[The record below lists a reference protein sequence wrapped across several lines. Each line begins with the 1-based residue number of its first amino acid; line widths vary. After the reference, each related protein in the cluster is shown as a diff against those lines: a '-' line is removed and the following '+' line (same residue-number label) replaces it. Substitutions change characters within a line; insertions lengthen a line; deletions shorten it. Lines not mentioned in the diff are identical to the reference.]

1 VRRRSRKEQGK
12 DLGRKDLNYPPTAV
26 GGIGV
31 FVLLAPLLFIGCPKE
46 EPPVRPR
53 ASASSSSRPV
63 PTSPPIVAAF
73 NGERAMDHVKK
84 QIEFGPRPPDTE
96 QLAKTRAYITN
107 ELKSYGLTV
116 SLDEFNATTPQGEKK
131 MANIVAEIPGETK
144 TLILITSH
152 YDTKFYKDMSFVGAN
167 DPAASV
173 GTLLEIG
180 RVLGSRKEKPKV
192 TYRLVFFDGEESFC
206 EGWSDCGD
214 EKNPDNTY
222 GSRHYVSQL
231 HARNE
236 LENTRAMI
244 LLDMMG
250 YKNLEL
256 GRDTTSTRW
265 LQDII
270 WKTGRELGY
279 TKVFLDREEGVGGD
293 DHEPFLA
300 AGVAAVDIIQ
310 LTSYP
315 HWHRADDTIDKVSA
329 QSLKIVGET
338 VLASLPKIIEY
349 VSKNKAEGKPQQIQ
363 E

>member
-1 VRRRSRKEQGK
+1 M
-12 DLGRKDLNYPPTAV
+12 AV
-26 GGIGV
+26 LV
-31 FVLLAPLLFIGCPKE
+31 APLLFIGCPKE
-46 EPPVRPR
+46 DPPSKPRATLSSSARPNPSPPV
-53 ASASSSSRPV
+53 AV
-63 PTSPPIVAAF
+63 MF

-84 QIEFGPRPPDTE
+84 QLEFGPRPPDTPS
-96 QLAKTRAYITN
+96 LAKTRAYIVN

-116 SLDEFNATTPQGEKK
+116 SLDEFTAGTPQGEKK

-152 YDTKFYKDMSFVGAN
+152 YDTKLFQDMTFVGAN
-167 DPAASV
+167 DPATSV
-173 GTLLEIG
+173 ATLLEIG
-180 RVLGSRKEKPKV
+180 RVLGSRKEKPKA

-214 EKNPDNTY
+214 SESPDNTY

-231 HARNE
+231 RAHNE
-236 LENTRAMI
+236 LDNMRAMI

-256 GRDTTSTRW
+256 GRDPTSTRW

-270 WKTGRELGY
+270 WQTGRELGY
-279 TKVFLDREEGVGGD
+279 GKIFVDRDEGVGGD
-293 DHEPFLA
+293 DHEPFLR
-300 AGVAAVDIIQ
+300 AGLEAVDVIQ

-329 QSLKIVGET
+329 QSMKIVGDT
-338 VLASLPKIIEY
+338 ILASLPKVIEY
-349 VSKNKAEGKPQQIQ
+349 AAKNSRKEVQKIQ
-363 E
+363 EN